1 MERRC
6 LQPDFAFR
14 DTPDCQNQLQTD
26 TGFVIGNN
34 VFLGEAPVGKL
45 KATNPINY
53 RTSRLQI
60 THGALDQRS
69 NINPPDQ
76 NVLIIFSGRLSY
88 NRSNTRLWL
97 GPCFQSRQIYAE
109 CAWRSSSGGVMS
121 IPGVKRTIVTTDC
134 GHVRDS
140 LAFMGDRMP
149 SEEDFITSS
158 ASNQWERVVGVL
170 DAVNYDLYDAIVVSR
185 LDVIWKVHLQIDATE
200 QAIRYAFD
208 EPNETVASDVF
219 YYVPR
224 PHAAFFHEMVREFAN
239 STDRQVAQK
248 TLLSQCRLANVLC
261 RPLIKGRYPSATSQF
276 HEKANPLFYMRGSR
290 PWGVGTLIFLTTV
303 FVVAVLVLVGLL
315 IGLRNQ
321 IEGM

>member
-6 LQPDFAFR
+6 LQPDFAE
-14 DTPDCQNQLQTD
+14 TTDCQNQLQTD

-34 VFLGEAPVGKL
+34 VFLGQAPVGRL
-45 KATNPINY
+45 QATNPINNY

-69 NINPPDQ
+69 NIDPPGQ
-76 NVLIIFSGRLSY
+76 NVLMIFAGRLSY
-88 NRSNTRLWL
+88 NRRHTALWL
-97 GPCFQSRQIYAE
+97 GPCFQSRQMYAE
-109 CAWRSSSGGVMS
+109 CAWRSSSGGVKSM
-121 IPGVKRTIVTTDC
+121 PGVKRTIVTTAC
-134 GHVRDS
+134 GHMRDS

-149 SEEDFITSS
+149 SKEDFITSS
-158 ASNQWERVVGVL
+158 ASNQWARVVGVL

-185 LDVIWKVHLQIDATE
+185 LDVIWKGHLHIDATE

-208 EPNETVASDVF
+208 EPNESVASDVF

-224 PHAAFFHEMVREFAN
+224 PHAGFFHEMVREFAN
-239 STDRQVAQK
+239 STDRQAAQK
-248 TLLSQCRLANVLC
+248 TFLAQCRLASVPC
-261 RPLIKGRYPSATSQF
+261 RPLVEGMYPSATSQF

-290 PWGVGTLIFLTTV
+290 PWGVGTLIFLNV
-303 FVVAVLVLVGLL
+303 CFVVAVVVLVGSL